1 MDLNNLFQN
10 FQQTQENMQRDLKT
24 KTVEGSSGGGKVIVT
39 ANGCQQITK
48 IVIDPEVVDP
58 DPDEVALLEDMVVAA
73 VNQALQKS
81 HSLIQ
86 GEIGKLAGGL
96 DLGSLTNMFKK

>member
-1 MDLNNLFQN
+1 MDIANL
-10 FQQTQENMQRDLKT
+10 FQQTQENMQRQLKNQ
-24 KTVEGSSGGGKVIVT
+24 TVEGSAGGGKVTVT

-48 IVIDPEVVDP
+48 IVIDPEVVNP

-73 VNQALQKS
+73 VNQAMQKS

-96 DLGSLTNMFKK
+96 DLSNLGNMFKQ